1 MSDFS
6 IYTLMT
12 IIFATASETE
22 EPAEEET
29 EHHGDTRLSQS
40 SVEVMMVME
49 GMLDEKEAEDKDC
62 RVRIQLMEA
71 EINSRVRM

>member
-1 MSDFS
+1 
-6 IYTLMT
+6 
-12 IIFATASETE
+12 
-22 EPAEEET
+22 
-29 EHHGDTRLSQS
+29 
-40 SVEVMMVME
+40 MMVME